1 MCSHFTQPGAR
12 NSAWG
17 EERNEGKRTGRLQGQ
32 PPLAATET

>member
-12 NSAWG
+12 NSARG
-17 EERNEGKRTGRLQGQ
+17 KERNEGQRTGRLQGQ